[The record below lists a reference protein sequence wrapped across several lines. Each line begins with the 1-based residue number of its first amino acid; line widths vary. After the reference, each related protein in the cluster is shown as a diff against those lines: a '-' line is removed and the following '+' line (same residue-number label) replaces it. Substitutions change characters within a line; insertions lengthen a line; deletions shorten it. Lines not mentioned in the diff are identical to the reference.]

1 MNKRWGSSD
10 VERRSRSWRLVVAT
24 LLASA
29 AWGLFLSNSQWLFS
43 GSEPLKRKD
52 EPIDMRLV
60 EWPVTPHN
68 IGRDSAIAKPPD
80 AATHAFPRPAE
91 QPTHPVA
98 RRHEVARI
106 PLRKAENPPPA
117 PPPTTETARR
127 TAPPV
132 TPSVSSTPTETAA
145 PQSNASAASPLDAQQ
160 STEGHSDAHESG
172 PARLVAQPLPELPD
186 DLREDGYQFVAV
198 ARFVIHANGTFDVEL
213 IKPTP
218 NPRLNQIL
226 IATLHRWRF
235 VPATE
240 AGHPVESRQDVRVH
254 FNVD

>member
-1 MNKRWGSSD
+1 M
-10 VERRSRSWRLVVAT
+10 ERRSRSWRLVVAT

-60 EWPVTPHN
+60 EWPVTPQN

-106 PLRKAENPPPA
+106 PLPKAENPPPA